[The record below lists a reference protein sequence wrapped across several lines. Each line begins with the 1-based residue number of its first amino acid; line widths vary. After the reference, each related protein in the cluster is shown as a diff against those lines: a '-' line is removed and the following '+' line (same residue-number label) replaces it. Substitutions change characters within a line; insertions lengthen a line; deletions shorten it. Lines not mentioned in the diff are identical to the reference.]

1 MKCFYLCAFYFSLC
15 MLYGLRE
22 RREMERKVKTKR
34 KRKLLEDTKECLGLV
49 IKVQVP
55 RVLTDDSGKVNGV
68 YHLNKH

>member
-22 RREMERKVKTKR
+22 MERKVKR

-49 IKVQVP
+49 IKAQVS
-55 RVLTDDSGKVNGV
+55 RVLADDSGKVNGV